1 MRVKADTV
9 IRWDGLAPPSGT
21 TSPDELHGLALRVE
35 WGGYP
40 HDDGLIGL
48 ARLLGVGDVDAASVE
63 ERLRDAIDRRTR
75 ELRLPNGCVVVPPD
89 DRHRPFGGDALTA
102 FALASRANQA
112 VWIACKYP
120 VLHGS
125 LGARRFSL
133 LIPWGW
139 VRAHPEVFA

>member
-9 IRWDGLAPPSGT
+9 IRWDGLAPPNGT

-48 ARLLGVGDVDAASVE
+48 ARLLGFGDVDAASVE

-102 FALASRANQA
+102 FE
-112 VWIACKYP
+112 I
-120 VLHGS
+120 G
-125 LGARRFSL
+125 
-133 LIPWGW
+133 
-139 VRAHPEVFA
+139 RAHV